1 MNLLIFKFGQLS
13 QTFKNNI
20 LAKIKETHRS
30 DSNHRPPIHNFC
42 NYLPSPLTEVSM
54 WQQFGARMEVGAGDA
69 AWSSNEESQNRLI
82 NTSR

>member
-30 DSNHRPPIHNFC
+30 DSNHRPSIHNFC

-54 WQQFGARMEVGAGDA
+54 WQQFGARMEGEAGDVA
-69 AWSSNEESQNRLI
+69 RSSNEESQDRLI

>member
-20 LAKIKETHRS
+20 LAKIKGTHRS

-42 NYLPSPLTEVSM
+42 KYLPSPLTEVSM
-54 WQQFGARMEVGAGDA
+54 WQQFGARMEMAGGDA
-69 AWSSNEESQNRLI
+69 AQTSNEETQDRLI